1 MKKEMAL
8 PAGKAPAKRRYL
20 PAYLSYQWRL
30 VRKYRQLYVLMLPF
44 VIIFTLFTILPV
56 LLSVVLSL
64 TSYNVLETPKFVG
77 WDNYIRLFMYDDVFP
92 TAVRNTF
99 AFALVTGP
107 ASYVLCFFFAWIIND
122 MTPRVRTRRPAGLL
136 QKKGRW
142 GYLFIM
148 PFLIGFVF
156 IFANSLYS
164 TIRFAFSTVTPGMND
179 VTTTF
184 VGWENFRRAFLV
196 DEKFPQLLVSSIVS
210 MLTDVPV
217 LLVFSFFCAVLLHQ
231 KFRGNGLVKS
241 IFFLTVI
248 LSSGVFQQ
256 MTVDTAAANQFGL
269 TGEMETGG
277 MQMLQ
282 SMQLERYLTDIGIS
296 EGLIEFI
303 VGPID
308 RLFVVMSSSGIQI
321 FVFLAGLGAIPPSL
335 YESCSVEGASGW
347 ETFWK
352 ITFPMVSP
360 LILVN
365 TVYTVIDSFMASNN
379 ELLTF
384 IYGQGFSD
392 MQFGYAS
399 ALSWIYFLVVAVFLA
414 IVTALFSGRVF
425 YHT

>member
-1 MKKEMAL
+1 MRMN
-8 PAGKAPAKRRYL
+8 R
-20 PAYLSYQWRL
+20 
-30 VRKYRQLYVLMLPF
+30 
-44 VIIFTLFTILPV
+44 I
-56 LLSVVLSL
+56 
-64 TSYNVLETPKFVG
+64 
-77 WDNYIRLFMYDDVFP
+77 
-92 TAVRNTF
+92 
-99 AFALVTGP
+99 
-107 ASYVLCFFFAWIIND
+107 
-122 MTPRVRTRRPAGLL
+122 RTRRPAGLL

-282 SMQLERYLTDIGIS
+282 SMQLERYLNDIGIS

>member
-1 MKKEMAL
+1 MRMN
-8 PAGKAPAKRRYL
+8 R
-20 PAYLSYQWRL
+20 
-30 VRKYRQLYVLMLPF
+30 
-44 VIIFTLFTILPV
+44 I
-56 LLSVVLSL
+56 
-64 TSYNVLETPKFVG
+64 
-77 WDNYIRLFMYDDVFP
+77 
-92 TAVRNTF
+92 
-99 AFALVTGP
+99 
-107 ASYVLCFFFAWIIND
+107 
-122 MTPRVRTRRPAGLL
+122 RTRRPAGLL

-156 IFANSLYS
+156 LFANSLYS

-399 ALSWIYFLVVAVFLA
+399 ALCGFISWWLQCSWRLSPRCFPAACSITPESAHYSEGRRIYDERHLPFAAAGRRAAAAAEKPVEDPVVEAAAGIFPHRLLLCDPVSGADDAVQGVHEPGGSVRQVGAAAAALVHA
-414 IVTALFSGRVF
+414 R
-425 YHT
+425 

>member
-1 MKKEMAL
+1 MRMN
-8 PAGKAPAKRRYL
+8 R
-20 PAYLSYQWRL
+20 
-30 VRKYRQLYVLMLPF
+30 
-44 VIIFTLFTILPV
+44 I
-56 LLSVVLSL
+56 
-64 TSYNVLETPKFVG
+64 
-77 WDNYIRLFMYDDVFP
+77 
-92 TAVRNTF
+92 
-99 AFALVTGP
+99 
-107 ASYVLCFFFAWIIND
+107 
-122 MTPRVRTRRPAGLL
+122 RTRRPAGLL

-156 IFANSLYS
+156 LFANSLYS

-196 DEKFPQLLVSSIVS
+196 DEKFPQLLVSSIGEHAHRRAGAAGVQ
-210 MLTDVPV
+210 LFLCGAAAPEIPWER
-217 LLVFSFFCAVLLHQ
+217 F
-231 KFRGNGLVKS
+231 VKS

-303 VGPID
+303 IGPID